1 MKALQVNR
9 FGGPEVLVP
18 GELPDPVAAAGQVVV
33 AVSVAPVLFLDT
45 QIRRGLATEWFPVR
59 PPYVPGVG
67 VAGRVRSVGEG
78 VDPGWVGR
86 RVVAD
91 VDGGCAELAVVGA
104 AGLVAVPDE
113 VSLPVAAALLHD
125 GRTALGLADAVGFR
139 AGEWV
144 LVTSAAGGLGSLL
157 VRLAVAAGAR
167 VVGAAR
173 GARKHELVSALGA
186 EVVVDYSDADWTDR
200 VRAATGS
207 VGLVLDGVGGDVGT
221 AAYGVTADGGRF
233 FGYGTP
239 GGSFA
244 AVDPADATRR
254 SVSVHGIE
262 RAQFAPDVATRL
274 IERALAEAAADRIE
288 PVIGQTFPLDRAAD
302 AHTAIESRDVVG
314 KTLLLVE

>member
-1 MKALQVNR
+1 MKAVQVRR

-18 GELPDPVAAAGQVVV
+18 GEVPDPVAAAGEVVV

-45 QIRRGLATEWFPVR
+45 QIRWGAATEWFPVR

-67 VAGRVRSVGEG
+67 VAGWVRSVGDG
-78 VDPGWVGR
+78 VDPGWLGR

-91 VDGGCAELAVVGA
+91 ADGGYAELAAVGA
-104 AGLVAVPDE
+104 AGLVVVPDG
-113 VSLPVAAALLHD
+113 VSLSVAAALLHD
-125 GRTALGLADAVGFR
+125 GRTALGLADAAGFR

-173 GARKHELVSALGA
+173 GARKHELVSASGA
-186 EVVVDYSDADWTDR
+186 EVVVDYSDADWIDR
-200 VRAATGS
+200 VRAATGGVS
-207 VGLVLDGVGGDVGT
+207 VVLDGVGGDVGS
-221 AAYGVTADGGRF
+221 AAFDVTVDGGRF

-239 GGSFA
+239 GGGFA
-244 AVDPADATRR
+244 TVDPTRR

-262 RAQFAPDVATRL
+262 SAQFAPDVAQRL
-274 IERALAEAAADRIE
+274 TERALAEAAAGRIE
-288 PVIGQTFPLDRAAD
+288 PVVGQTFPLDRAAD
-302 AHTAIESRDVVG
+302 AHAAIESRDVVG
-314 KTLLLVE
+314 KTLLLTQEV